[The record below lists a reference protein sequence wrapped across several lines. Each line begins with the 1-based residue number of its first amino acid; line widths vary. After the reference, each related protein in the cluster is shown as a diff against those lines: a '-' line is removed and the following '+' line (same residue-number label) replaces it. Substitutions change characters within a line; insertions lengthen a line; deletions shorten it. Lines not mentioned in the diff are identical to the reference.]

1 MKKTTEN
8 TTANANSGCLSRLVR
23 PRPES
28 PKWKELGHHL
38 DSIYEDCNNAI
49 RFGFVQGKTKL
60 LDEKLGKIIRAA
72 EEARRLLRP
81 NTKKGERK

>member
-1 MKKTTEN
+1 MSATSTPIEN
-8 TTANANSGCLSRLVR
+8 TPANANSGCLSRLVR

-28 PKWKELGHHL
+28 PKWIELGHHL
-38 DSIYEDCNNAI
+38 DSIYGDCNNAI

-81 NTKKGERK
+81 NND